1 MRHLGML
8 PRRPR
13 RTASPAP
20 VIAQGSYWL
29 RAPEGGIL
37 RSASRLGQHVG
48 TGEPLGVVSDPFGAR
63 ETAVLAGHAGIV
75 IGRNSL
81 PLVNEGDALFH
92 VARVARPGDALAAV
106 EAIADAFRD
115 AEPG

>member
-1 MRHLGML
+1 
-8 PRRPR
+8 
-13 RTASPAP
+13 
-20 VIAQGSYWL
+20 
-29 RAPEGGIL
+29 
-37 RSASRLGQHVG
+37 
-48 TGEPLGVVSDPFGAR
+48 
-63 ETAVLAGHAGIV
+63 VLAGHAGIV

-106 EAIADAFRD
+106 EAIADAFRE